1 MQGSEIASI
10 GEQVVS
16 SSLWMGSWRWSARLI
31 GLASTIILARLL
43 VPEDFGILAT
53 STIIIA
59 FFTMMIDLGTD
70 SYLIRHQAPDRDDY
84 DTGWTLRVIVMSIAS
99 AGVFLAAQPGADFFN
114 DQRLVDVLRLL
125 AVAGWLGGFTNIG
138 LTMYRRD
145 LQFRK
150 IAFIGITQRLTASAV
165 TITLAYWLRNYWALV
180 IGEIVFMLVG
190 LVLSYTRHPYRPRFN
205 LSRVHQQWDF
215 SKWIVVRNLG
225 SVLRSQGGGIIV
237 AKFFGVE
244 VMGLFSMAGRF
255 AAMPSMQ
262 LIEPVMAP
270 VFSGLAKKQ
279 DDHEVFVASVL
290 KVITAMAF
298 LMFPA
303 TTLFAL
309 LDEPL
314 VTVVLGER
322 WNAVIPLVAP
332 LTIAVMLGVL
342 SNPVMTAL
350 TIVGRVKLL
359 AGLNWFSALFVI
371 SAVLLAALWRD
382 IEILVWARVAIAA
395 FLLSVFYLYFRAVLN
410 VTVGSLFSAIYRP
423 ALASIVMTLVIQA
436 LTTQFGNAWIQI
448 VAGVFLGGASY
459 LLSAGL
465 LWRLAGSPDSGEA
478 FLVRKLINIIA
489 RLIKK

>member
-1 MQGSEIASI
+1 MQGNDTVSI

-31 GLASTIILARLL
+31 GLVTTIILARLL
-43 VPEDFGILAT
+43 LPEDFGIVAT
-53 STIIIA
+53 SGIIVA
-59 FFTMMIDLGTD
+59 FFAMMIDLGTD

-84 DTGWTLRVIVMSIAS
+84 DTGWTLRLIVMTVAS

-125 AVAGWLGGFTNIG
+125 AVVGWLAGFTNIG

-150 IAFIGITQRLTASAV
+150 LAFIGITQRITSSAV
-165 TITLAYWLRNYWALV
+165 TIALAYWLRNYWSLV
-180 IGEIVFMLVG
+180 IGEIVFVLVG
-190 LVLSYTRHPYRPRFN
+190 LVLSYTRHPYRPRFT

-225 SVLRSQGGGIIV
+225 TVLRSQGDGIII

-244 VMGLFSMAGRF
+244 IMGLFSMAGRF
-255 AAMPSMQ
+255 SALPTMQ

-279 DDHEVFVASVL
+279 DDHDVFVYSVL
-290 KVITAMAF
+290 KVSTAIAF

-303 TTLFAL
+303 ATLFVL

-314 VTVVLGER
+314 VKIVLGER
-322 WNAVIPLVAP
+322 WNAVIPLIAP
-332 LTIAVMLGVL
+332 LTLTVMLSVL

-350 TIVGRVKLL
+350 TIEGRVKLL
-359 AGLNWFSALFVI
+359 AGLNWFSAFFVI
-371 SAVLLAALWRD
+371 LALFLAAQWHD
-382 IEILVWARVAIAA
+382 IDILVWARVVIAF
-395 FLLSVFYLYFRAVLN
+395 FLLSIFYTYFKALLKVSL
-410 VTVGSLFSAIYRP
+410 VSLFSAIYRP
-423 ALASIVMTLVIQA
+423 ALSSIVMALAIQA
-436 LTTQFGNAWIQI
+436 LTTQLGNAWIEI
-448 VAGVFLGGASY
+448 VAGIILGGACY
-459 LLSAGL
+459 ILSAGL
-465 LWRLAGSPDSGEA
+465 LWRLAGSPDSGES
-478 FLVRKLINIIA
+478 LVVRKLFKIVA
-489 RLIKK
+489 RIVKR